1 MKKVRALHECF
12 VLGTRWKVGR
22 EFNVPD
28 DTVLQTK
35 KMAPVMEL
43 VDAEPSRV
51 RSKGGTFR
59 KRAKKPDEP
68 AED

>member
-1 MKKVRALHECF
+1 MKKVRALQECF
-12 VLGTRWKVGR
+12 VVGSRWKVGA

-35 KMAPVMEL
+35 GMSPVMEL
-43 VDAEPSRV
+43 VDAQPGRN
-51 RSKGGTFR
+51 RGKGGAF
-59 KRAKKPDEP
+59 KKKAPAQEP